1 MPSFLNPLKT
11 IVGGIVDIQI
21 GSKWRRVKVDIPTQE
36 RFVGQ
41 EVEIVAPVHPE
52 WGSYRVWMKR
62 KHMNGTWSTPRHIS
76 KESFI
81 EEFEPFVINL
91 ENK

>member
-1 MPSFLNPLKT
+1 M
-11 IVGGIVDIQI
+11 IVGGIVDIPI
-21 GSKWRRVKVDIPTQE
+21 GSKWRRTKVDIPTQD

-41 EVEIVAPVHPE
+41 EVEIVPSPAK
-52 WGSYRVWMKR
+52 WGSHRIWIKR
-62 KHMNGTWSTPRHIS
+62 KHMSGNWSTPRHLS

>member
-1 MPSFLNPLKT
+1 MPSFLNPLEP

-21 GSKWRRVKVDIPTQE
+21 GSKWVRVAMDTPSTNE
-36 RFVGQ
+36 RFIGQ
-41 EVEIVAPVHPE
+41 EVEVVPPPRD
-52 WGSYRVWMKR
+52 WGQHRVWIKR
-62 KHMNGTWSTPRHIS
+62 KYKDGTLSSPLHLS

>member
-1 MPSFLNPLKT
+1 M
-11 IVGGIVDIQI
+11 DIPI
-21 GSKWRRVKVDIPTQE
+21 GSKWRRVKVNIPTQE

-41 EVEIVAPVHPE
+41 EVEIVPPTHKW
-52 WGSYRVWMKR
+52 WGRHKVWIKR
-62 KHMNGTWSTPRHIS
+62 KLIDGVWDTPKHIS

>member
-1 MPSFLNPLKT
+1 
-11 IVGGIVDIQI
+11 
-21 GSKWRRVKVDIPTQE
+21 
-36 RFVGQ
+36 
-41 EVEIVAPVHPE
+41 
-52 WGSYRVWMKR
+52 MKR